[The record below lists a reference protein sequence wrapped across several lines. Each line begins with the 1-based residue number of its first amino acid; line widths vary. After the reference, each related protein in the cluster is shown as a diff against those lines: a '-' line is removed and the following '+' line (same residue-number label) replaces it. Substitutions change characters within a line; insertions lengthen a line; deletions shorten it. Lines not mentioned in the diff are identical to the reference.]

1 MTSSHLLIRPKYI
14 IDAGRNKKYCIFV
27 NNPTHI
33 LKLVRDAAT
42 KKVLFMPHAIRQMT
56 RPDRMITTDEVRSVL
71 EKGEL
76 IEDYQEDPRG
86 HSCLLLGC
94 GQIGRPIHVVCSPKQ
109 DFVAIITAY
118 VPDLGEWSEDFRIRR
133 MR

>member
-1 MTSSHLLIRPKYI
+1 MY
-14 IDAGRNKKYCIFV
+14 V

-33 LKLVRDAAT
+33 LNLVRNAAS

-71 EKGEL
+71 ERGEL

-86 HSCLLLGC
+86 HSCLILGY
-94 GQIGRPIHVVCSPKQ
+94 GEQGRPIHVVCSPKE
-109 DFVAIITAY
+109 DFIAIITAY
-118 VPDLGEWSEDFRIRR
+118 VPDLGEWSEDFRTRR